1 MRGLGEFQRGQMK
14 QKDARIFELC
24 QHLRSAIDILEQIAS
39 QPYRPPQAAEAP
51 SPSANGPPLAK
62 PFPIPGDRIAYS
74 ITDAAA
80 AVGIS
85 RSTLYTLMGT
95 GDLPTFKI
103 GKRRLI
109 SAEALARLV
118 AGM

>member
-1 MRGLGEFQRGQMK
+1 M
-14 QKDARIFELC
+14 
-24 QHLRSAIDILEQIAS
+24 
-39 QPYRPPQAAEAP
+39 
-51 SPSANGPPLAK
+51 
-62 PFPIPGDRIAYS
+62 AYS

-80 AVGIS
+80 AVGLS

-95 GDLPTFKI
+95 GKLPTIKI

-118 AGM
+118 AGT